1 MDDAEHVN
9 QSGLIPVLL
18 RKLVE
23 HSQLAQEAADI
34 QTRYQALSHVLQC
47 KTEFSNL
54 DELVK
59 AGKLSEAV
67 TVLETLHTL
76 LQLSPEPVV
85 KSKLFVELQVRFS

>member
-1 MDDAEHVN
+1 MDDTEYVN

-23 HSQLAQEAADI
+23 HSKLVQEAADI
-34 QTRYQALSHVLQC
+34 QTRYRALSHVLQC

-67 TVLETLHTL
+67 TVLKRLHTL
-76 LQLSPEPVV
+76 LQSSPESIAR
-85 KSKLFVELQVRFS
+85 SKLFVEFQVRIS